1 MAQYG
6 NSIQK
11 TTPVVLNL
19 IIINAIVFVAQMVLD
34 KTMGFTNMIA
44 LYSYQ
49 SELFKPYQLVTHMFA
64 HDPGNFFHILF

>member
-6 NSIQK
+6 NSMQK

-34 KTMGFTNMIA
+34 KTMPFTGMIA
-44 LYSYQ
+44 LYAYNSP
-49 SELFKPYQLVTHMFA
+49 LFQKEA
-64 HDPGNFFHILF
+64 SCAI